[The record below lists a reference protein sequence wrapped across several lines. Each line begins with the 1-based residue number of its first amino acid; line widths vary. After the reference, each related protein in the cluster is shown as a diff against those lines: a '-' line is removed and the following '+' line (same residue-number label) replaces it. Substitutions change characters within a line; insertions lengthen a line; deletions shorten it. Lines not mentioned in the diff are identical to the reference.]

1 MNAVETFV
9 AYHIICIVVKMSKV
23 LGNGYIWSRYVVI
36 VRNPSP
42 PTHYSRGGGERLVKE
57 GAVTNDPA
65 KSKQLRNTDND
76 LDHHISGCTRIFM
89 EIDLGKILN
98 VNL

>member
-42 PTHYSRGGGERLVKE
+42 PYALFKGGG
-57 GAVTNDPA
+57 
-65 KSKQLRNTDND
+65 
-76 LDHHISGCTRIFM
+76 
-89 EIDLGKILN
+89 GK
-98 VNL
+98 VGQRRGSDE

>member
-9 AYHIICIVVKMSKV
+9 AYNIICIAVNMSKF

-42 PTHYSRGGGERLVKE
+42 LRNILKGGGEGLVKE
-57 GAVTNDPA
+57 GTVTNDLA
-65 KSKQLRNTDND
+65 RSKQLRNTDDD
-76 LDHHISGCTRIFM
+76 LDHHIIRLYPDIYG
-89 EIDLGKILN
+89 D
-98 VNL
+98 